1 MGWAEAQVHN
11 CRSVCLERE
20 NNSVSCHSLSTK
32 DVNNS
37 ENPQNNFS
45 QRINRAAISMHVPGF
60 NITAKFWLKAFIL
73 PMRKSASFINVQ
85 QHSMWHPVV
94 PANPPHSYFQQQ
106 KFRLCSQTFSKVLL
120 LVMQLSVSECTM
132 TTVCNQ
138 KNCFVTR
145 ESCPQ
150 LFYKYAGSPQLTSD
164 IPPSQLKLCLQITS
178 FYIFT
183 TMCSNAVK
191 IQKK

>member
-1 MGWAEAQVHN
+1 MYAWKGKEF
-11 CRSVCLERE
+11 SLL
-20 NNSVSCHSLSTK
+20 SHSLSTK
-32 DVNNS
+32 GVLNNS
-37 ENPQNNFS
+37 DNPQNNFS

-60 NITAKFWLKAFIL
+60 NISAKFWLKAFIL
-73 PMRKSASFINVQ
+73 SMRKRASYINVQ
-85 QHSMWHPVV
+85 RHSRWHPVV
-94 PANPPHSYFQQQ
+94 PATPSSHSYFQQQ

-132 TTVCNQ
+132 TTVRNQ
-138 KNCFVTR
+138 KSCFVTR

-178 FYIFT
+178 FYIFVT
-183 TMCSNAVK
+183 ICSNAV
-191 IQKK
+191 